1 MRRAPVHLAAG
12 LALAAL
18 AAVGIVLGCDRA
30 TAPSPERFVL
40 DANSRSSW
48 RAYYA
53 RLLRPAYVRHARTGM
68 ELERLRRYC
77 PAPMAPLGIDKVTG
91 GYVCFTPG
99 RKSERAGR
107 ILCLEI
113 GMGLVAV
120 RHAEVECRVGAASSR
135 EGLYRGA

>member
-1 MRRAPVHLAAG
+1 MRRTLAHLAPG
-12 LALAAL
+12 LTLAAL
-18 AAVGIVLGCDRA
+18 VVAALLGCDGA
-30 TAPSPERFVL
+30 GPSSPDRFVL

-53 RLLRPAYVRHARTGM
+53 RLLRPAYVRHARTGIEM
-68 ELERLRRYC
+68 ERLRRYC

-120 RHAEVECRVGAASSR
+120 RHTGVECRVGASSFR
-135 EGLYRGA
+135 AGLRDSV